1 MLKRLFAVMISFAA
15 AANAVAQW
23 SQFGGNPRHT
33 SSATLAGQPLANIL
47 TDVVYDPFAPLEIQE
62 GGGNLYVHYAVPLL
76 DGDDVFMGFKSGT
89 YAGMA
94 VWQTQTRSVHRLHW
108 EGGKLVDLWTAA
120 SDWLPVPTGGAV
132 NFEPVFHAALAK
144 NFVYEPGVGGT
155 VLQFNRTDGLL
166 IKRINPFG
174 MSVDPSIY
182 VAGPLTV
189 DAAGNILYTALRFD
203 PAADPW
209 SSDVKGAWLVRIATD
224 GSAKTVPFSTI
235 VPDAPKA
242 SDECLA
248 EFAPNQRPWP
258 PSPEAVPQAIPCG
271 SQRPGINI
279 APAIAPDG
287 TIYIV
292 SRAHFNSYYS
302 YLIAVSPDLRPKWAA
317 SLRNRFH
324 DGCNVLLP
332 ADVTKGGCRAGAIT
346 GVDPAQNVPGAGRVN
361 DNSSSSP
368 AVAPDGSIFYG
379 SYTNYNDPS
388 QGHLIHFSSDGMY
401 LNAYPFGWDTTPAI
415 YPHDG
420 TYSVITKENH
430 YGGPV
435 HPDPGFFIT
444 QLDPNLNVE
453 WQFQNT
459 STQTCGPDSQ
469 GQIACSDE
477 EPFGFE
483 WCVNAPA
490 VDSQGTVY
498 VGSEN
503 RILYAIRQGGV
514 LMDRIF
520 LPVAEGAAYTPVA
533 IGPDGKVYA
542 QNAGHLFA
550 IGGTRPRVRAT
561 KH

>member
-1 MLKRLFAVMISFAA
+1 MLKRLFAVTISFAA
-15 AANAVAQW
+15 AATALAQW

-47 TDVVYDPFAPLEIQE
+47 TDVVYDPFVPREIHE
-62 GGGNLYVHYAVPLL
+62 RSGNLYVHYAVPLL
-76 DGDDVFMGFKSGT
+76 DGDDVFMEFKSGT

-94 VWQTQTRSVHRLHW
+94 EWQTQTRSVHRLHW

-120 SDWLPVPTGGAV
+120 SDWVPVPAGGAV
-132 NFEPVFHAALAK
+132 NFEPVFHPALA
-144 NFVYEPGVGGT
+144 NGFVYEPGAGGT
-155 VLQFNRTDGLL
+155 VLQFNRTSGLL

-174 MSVDPSIY
+174 TSADPSIY
-182 VAGPLTV
+182 VSGPLSV
-189 DAAGNILYTALRFD
+189 DAAGNIFYTAFRFD

-209 SSDVKGAWLVRIATD
+209 TSDVKGAWLVRIAAD
-224 GSAKTVPFSTI
+224 GSTKTVLFATL

-248 EFAPNQRPWP
+248 TFAMNQRPWP
-258 PSPEAVPQAIPCG
+258 PSPGAVPPSIPCG

-287 TIYIV
+287 TIYIL

-302 YLIAVSPDLRPKWAA
+302 YLIAVSPDLTPKWDA
-317 SLRNRFH
+317 SLRDRFH

-332 ADVTKGGCRAGAIT
+332 ADVTKGGCRAGSIT
-346 GVDPAQNVPGAGRVN
+346 GVDPAQNTPGAGRVN

-379 SYTNYNDPS
+379 SYTTYNDNS
-388 QGHLIHFSSDGMY
+388 QGHLMHFSSDGTY

-415 YPHDG
+415 YPHNG

-430 YGGPV
+430 YGWTGAPRSRFLH
-435 HPDPGFFIT
+435 HPAR
-444 QLDPNLNVE
+444 
-453 WQFQNT
+453 
-459 STQTCGPDSQ
+459 SQ
-469 GQIACSDE
+469 SQRRVAVPEHEHADVRSRLAGTGDCSDE

-498 VGSEN
+498 VGSED

-514 LMDRIF
+514 LIDRIF
-520 LPVAEGAAYTPVA
+520 LQVAEGAAYTPVA

-550 IGGTRPRVRAT
+550 IGGTRPRARDR
-561 KH
+561 